1 MSTMGRSA
9 MIAGLAGLALFLV
22 LFLPWFGSP
31 DPAAELAEDARE
43 AAEFFGVD
51 PGSGGAEQTTES
63 GWSSMGWFGVAVLL
77 LAAVSAV
84 GYALVQYTGA
94 SISAPVALSSI
105 ACGLG
110 ALAFAIVLFRM
121 LFPPGGG
128 EVDREVGVYLGLAAT
143 AGIAAG
149 GYLGMQEE
157 GRPLGAL
164 GDPASDPRGA
174 GDDRHHRVH
183 PDR

>member
-1 MSTMGRSA
+1 MSMMGRSA
-9 MIAGLAGLALFLV
+9 LIAGLAGLALFLV
-22 LFLPWFGSP
+22 MFLPWFGSP

-51 PGSGGAEQTTES
+51 PGSGGAEETTES
-63 GWSSMGWFGVAVLL
+63 GWSSMGWFGVTVLL
-77 LAAVSAV
+77 LAAIAAV

-94 SISAPVALSSI
+94 SISAPVALSTI

-110 ALAFAIVLFRM
+110 VIAFVIVLFRL

-128 EVDREVGVYLGLAAT
+128 EVDREIGVYLGLVTTAAIT
-143 AGIAAG
+143 VG

-164 GDPASDPRGA
+164 GDTAGHPGGA